1 MKKVHT
7 GFHSIITA
15 CQIHQNENK
24 CDETYLEKRMEE
36 KCKEIKDDCE
46 SLFVTM
52 LNVYRNDINTRDE
65 KGEKIYYKNLNNL
78 PLKINNTKY
87 ELLQIKQ

>member
-24 CDETYLEKRMEE
+24 CDETNVEMTKRDE
-36 KCKEIKDDCE
+36 CKKIIGDCE

-65 KGEKIYYKNLNNL
+65 KGE
-78 PLKINNTKY
+78 
-87 ELLQIKQ
+87 